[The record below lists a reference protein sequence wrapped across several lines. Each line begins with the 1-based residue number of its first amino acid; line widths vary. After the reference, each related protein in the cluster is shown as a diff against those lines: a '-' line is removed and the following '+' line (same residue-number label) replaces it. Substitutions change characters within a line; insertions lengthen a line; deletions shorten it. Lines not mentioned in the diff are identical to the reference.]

1 MAPSRAPRAGGDGT
15 DSSAAWPSPPAGSPG
30 HRFGLSGRLRGV
42 GARGG
47 TADTAGLNPAA
58 FGHEGSTPS
67 ASTNPETFG
76 LTACADGL
84 YKTFAGVP
92 PDRLPLITAHAA
104 QMVAG
109 DSDERFRFAIDVIID
124 GVVARAARR

>member
-1 MAPSRAPRAGGDGT
+1 
-15 DSSAAWPSPPAGSPG
+15 
-30 HRFGLSGRLRGV
+30 
-42 GARGG
+42 
-47 TADTAGLNPAA
+47 
-58 FGHEGSTPS
+58 
-67 ASTNPETFG
+67 
-76 LTACADGL
+76 
-84 YKTFAGVP
+84 VP